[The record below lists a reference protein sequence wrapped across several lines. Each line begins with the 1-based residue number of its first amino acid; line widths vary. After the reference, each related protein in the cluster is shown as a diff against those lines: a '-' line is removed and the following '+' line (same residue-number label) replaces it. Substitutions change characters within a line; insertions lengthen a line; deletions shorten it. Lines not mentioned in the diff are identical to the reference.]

1 MKMLV
6 LLGFF
11 EGTKIAGFPAPAATA
26 LLPVLTTRFENSL
39 NNCFIKEIIKNEG
52 L

>member
-6 LLGFF
+6 LLEFF

-26 LLPVLTTRFENSL
+26 FLPPELATFGNLL
-39 NNCFIKEIIKNEG
+39 NNCFIKEKLENDPI
-52 L
+52 

>member
-11 EGTKIAGFPAPAATA
+11 EGTKIAGFPAHAATA
-26 LLPVLTTRFENSL
+26 LLQVLMTSFENSL

>member
-6 LLGFF
+6 FLGFF

-26 LLPVLTTRFENSL
+26 FLPPQTANFEINL
-39 NNCFIKEIIKNEG
+39 NYCFIKEIIKNG
-52 L
+52 RV